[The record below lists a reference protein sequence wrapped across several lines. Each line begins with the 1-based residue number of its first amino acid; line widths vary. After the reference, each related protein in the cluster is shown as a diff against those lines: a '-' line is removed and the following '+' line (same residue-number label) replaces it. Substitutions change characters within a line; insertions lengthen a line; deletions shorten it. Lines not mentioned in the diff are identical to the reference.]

1 MVEVLADGF
10 DAVAAAR
17 RVKLV
22 CLDLDG
28 TLLNPAKQLSAGNRA
43 AIERARAAGLHVAI
57 ASGRHPFN
65 ICELLD
71 GLGMPHDAVCLS
83 GAYVMLG
90 GREVA
95 RHGLDDATVLRI
107 IDVVERYGCYVSLAG
122 ADFNLTSGNID
133 RGPGGATGA
142 VSRYIDC
149 DGFDDL
155 RAQVGKHAGAFL
167 KAATHAQDE
176 ATYQALRADLREI
189 PGVSVAQS
197 DTRWSDVVATG
208 CSKAEGIEAFA
219 RALDLSMAEVAAVG
233 DDENDVESLGAVGLG
248 VAMGNALP
256 VAHAA
261 AKISVAD
268 NAHDGVAEAIDFIL
282 SAQAPGAQA

>member
-1 MVEVLADGF
+1 MVEVLAEGF

-28 TLLNPAKQLSAGNRA
+28 TLLDPMKQVPAGNRA

-71 GLGMPHDAVCLS
+71 DLGMPHDAVCLS
-83 GAYVMLG
+83 GAYTMLD
-90 GREVA
+90 GREVG
-95 RHGLDDATVLRI
+95 RHGLDDATVGRV

-122 ADFNLTSGNID
+122 ADFNLTSGNVD
-133 RGPGGATGA
+133 RGPGGKTAA
-142 VSRYIDC
+142 VSRYVDC
-149 DGFDDL
+149 DGYDDL
-155 RAQVGKHAGAFL
+155 RARVTEHAGAFL
-167 KAATHAQDE
+167 KAATHADDE
-176 ATYQALRADLREI
+176 ETYQALRADLRKV

-197 DTRWSDVVATG
+197 DKRWSDVVATG
-208 CSKAEGIEAFA
+208 CSKAEGIEALA
-219 RALDLSMAEVAAVG
+219 RALGFSMHEVAAVG

-256 VAHAA
+256 EARAA
-261 AKISVAD
+261 AKVAVAD

-282 SAQAPGAQA
+282 QAQA

>member
-28 TLLNPAKQLSAGNRA
+28 TLLGPEKQVSAGNRA

-71 GLGMPHDAVCLS
+71 ELEMPHDAVCLS
-83 GAYVMLG
+83 GAYAMLD

-95 RHGLDDATVLRI
+95 RHGLDDATVLRV

-122 ADFNLTSGNID
+122 ADFNLMSGCIN
-133 RGPGGATGA
+133 RGKGGTTGA

-149 DGFDDL
+149 GGYDGL
-155 RAQVGKHAGAFL
+155 RAQVAEHPGAFL
-167 KAATHAQDE
+167 KAATHAEEE
-176 ATYQALRADLREI
+176 ATYQALRADLREV

-197 DTRWSDVVATG
+197 DKRWSDVVATG
-208 CSKAEGIEAFA
+208 CSKAEGIAAFA
-219 RALDLSMAEVAAVG
+219 RALGLSMDEAAAMG
-233 DDENDVESLGAVGLG
+233 DDENDVESLAAVGLG
-248 VAMGNALP
+248 VAVGNALP
-256 VAHAA
+256 VARAA
-261 AKISVAD
+261 AKIATDD

-282 SAQAPGAQA
+282 EAQA